1 MIRYMLDTNM
11 VSHIIRQ
18 NPNAISRLL
27 QIPIHQLCISAITEA
42 ELRYGVAKRP
52 NAVKLKKLVD
62 EFLLRIDV
70 LPFDSHIAIYYGKF
84 KSQVEQDGK
93 SLSPLDMQIAAH
105 AYAVDAILVTND
117 QAFKKIS
124 QLNIEDWLS
133 PKDDIIKI
141 KD

>member
-18 NPNAISRLL
+18 NPEAISRLL
-27 QIPIHQLCISAITEA
+27 AVPIHQLCISAITEA

-70 LPFDSHIAIYYGKF
+70 LPFDSYIAQQYGRF
-84 KSQVEQDGK
+84 KALVEQDGK

-105 AYAVDAILVTND
+105 AYAVNAILVTND

-124 QLNIEDWLS
+124 QLINTEDWLS
-133 PKDDIIKI
+133 SKTQ
-141 KD
+141 

>member
-18 NPNAISRLL
+18 NPEAISRLL
-27 QIPIHQLCISAITEA
+27 LIPMHQLCISAITEA
-42 ELRYGVAKRP
+42 ELHYGVAKRP
-52 NAVKLKKLVD
+52 EAIKLKKLVD

-70 LPFDSHIAIYYGKF
+70 LPFDSHIAQYYGQF
-84 KSQVEQDGK
+84 KALAKQAGK

-105 AYAVDAILVTND
+105 ACAVNAILVTND

-124 QLNIEDWLS
+124 QLNIEDWLL
-133 PKDDIIKI
+133 PRA
-141 KD
+141 